1 MRDSLHRFNPVNGLS
16 VCLAV
21 AFGVLLSP
29 MSPIHASPGP
39 GDVAPSCELIC
50 YSHTQSERPGAAGK
64 RALNLDTGDPR
75 TVGLIHFVPKDSLF
89 RASVEDSIKRALPRI
104 RSFFARQM
112 QAHGYGNMTFDI
124 ETDTSGELV
133 IHRVTGRHPGDHYAG
148 GGRHSA
154 VFSEIRQIYDTSANI
169 YVAVI
174 DYSRSP
180 TARGGRLGKTGGEA
194 SVGGDFKWETVAHE
208 LGHTF
213 GLEHDFRKEAYIMSY
228 SSRQNRLS
236 ACAAEFLSAHP
247 YFNPGI
253 SIDAAQ
259 PPTVELESPTR
270 YSAGTNSVSLQVRL
284 EDTQGLHQAMLL
296 VTTRESRPGLPVGYQ
311 EVKSCRGLTNG
322 NSATV
327 QFEYDGDIPS
337 SPSSTL
343 SNYMIHPILV
353 KAVDSDGN
361 VSLLPFDLVEV
372 SPYHIAT
379 LEGHTNLVEALTFSP
394 DGSILVSASFDNTFR
409 FWDTETREHVATLE
423 NAGRARS
430 LSISH
435 DGRTLASASDEN
447 SVKLWD
453 VGARTRIATLHGH
466 TAPVNGV
473 AFSPDGT
480 LLASASNDGTAR
492 IWNAETR
499 GHIATLEGHTAPV
512 NGVVFSSDGTLLA
525 TASDDGTAG
534 IWNVATRQR
543 IATLAGHTSRV
554 GSVAFSPDGT
564 LLASASGD
572 GTARLWDVEARE
584 HTATLEGHTK
594 AVSGVAFSPDGTLLA
609 SASLDRSVRLWDV
622 ATREYIAT
630 VSHTETIASVDFSPD
645 GTVLAAGSI
654 TIELWETTG
663 WTLSR
668 PTALATISGDNQR
681 GTAGEPLAN
690 PLIVEVRDQ
699 YDRPLPGAQ
708 VTFTVIAGNG
718 SFSAGFT
725 TQNATTGADGR
736 ARITLTLGS
745 NPGKNAVEASIAG
758 LEVETFN
765 AEGTGAPPV
774 SGTGRD
780 HPTWDLPKDAIVRL
794 GKGAIG
800 KSDRSIAFSPDGR
813 HFAVSSGIGVWL
825 YTVGD
830 LERAILLPSGLV
842 HSLAFS
848 SNGATLASGG
858 VWRGSAVVRLWE
870 VASGSNTATVTI
882 ETWSSIYLSLS
893 PDGKT
898 FAFPTGQGTIQ
909 RLDVDTGRLTDALPG
924 DWSFGPSMSFSPDG
938 TTIASGEESGFV
950 RLWDLATGASTA
962 TLDGHR
968 REVLSVTFAPDGK
981 VLASAS
987 ADGTVKLWDVETS
1000 TVSAIVPGDRCQAA
1014 CVAFSPDGATL
1025 ASGWTNRTVTLWDV
1039 AAKRTTATF
1048 SRHREW
1054 LSAVTFSPDG
1064 RTLAS
1069 ASEDGDVYHWDLTTG
1084 NATAI
1089 SGHTAA
1095 VWGMAFSPDGTT
1107 LASRAGTTKGKVHIW
1122 DALTGLKNVTLGG
1135 HDSIVRSIS
1144 FAPDGTTLASA
1155 SMDRTVRLWDLQTH
1169 STVATLPHGFQL
1181 SSVSFSPDGNTLA
1194 SGDFEGSLYLWD
1206 VKTEYNNRRTLPG
1219 LEYHITSLLFAPDG
1233 GTVVAGTYG
1242 GEVRL
1247 WDAAT
1252 GATIRDLDGHSGRVL
1267 AMSFSPD
1274 GETLATA
1281 SHEHIRHGNFVDP
1294 KIRINHW
1301 NVAAGTSIAKLDAE
1315 WADDMAFS
1323 PDGTKFATGSQ
1334 DKLVRLYDLST
1345 GDIIA
1350 TFEGH
1355 NHTVTSVL
1363 FTPDGQM
1370 LASGSEDGTILLW
1383 DLAPD
1388 PDVEI
1393 PDPDFNGDGTVGF
1406 ADFIRFAANFGRSQG
1421 DADYDS
1427 RYDLDGDGAIA
1438 FGDFV
1443 IFAGAFG
1450 KE

>member
-1 MRDSLHRFNPVNGLS
+1 MANFIQRFTSTLIDG
-16 VCLAV
+16 VCLA
-21 AFGVLLSP
+21 AAIGILLSP
-29 MSPIHASPGP
+29 TPPIHASPGP
-39 GDVAPSCELIC
+39 GDVAAFCEPIDL
-50 YSHTQSERPGAAGK
+50 SQAQPERPGAAGK

-75 TVGLIHFVPKDSLF
+75 TVRLIHFVPKDSLF

-104 RSFFARQM
+104 RTFFARQM

-124 ETDTSGELV
+124 ETDASGELL
-133 IHRVTGRHPGDHYAG
+133 IHRVTGRHSGDHYAG
-148 GGRHSA
+148 EGRHSA
-154 VFSEIRQIYDTSANI
+154 VFSEIRQIYDTSANV
-169 YVAVI
+169 YVAII

-213 GLEHDFRKEAYIMSY
+213 GLEHDFRKDAYIMSY
-228 SSRQNRLS
+228 SSRQDRIS

-253 SIDAAQ
+253 SIDPAR
-259 PPTVELESPTR
+259 PPTVELVSPTR
-270 YSAGTNSVSLQVRL
+270 YSAGTNSVSVQVRL
-284 EDTQGLHQAMLL
+284 EDMQGLHQVMLL

-311 EVKSCRGLTNG
+311 EVKSCRGLANG
-322 NSATV
+322 NSANV

-337 SPSSTL
+337 SPSLTL
-343 SNYMIHPILV
+343 SNYMIHPIHV

-361 VSLLPFDLVEV
+361 VSLLPFDLVEI
-372 SPYHIAT
+372 SAHHIAS
-379 LEGHTNLVEALTFSP
+379 LEGHTSLVEALTFSP

-409 FWDTETREHVATLE
+409 FWDTETREHIATLD
-423 NAGRARS
+423 NTGRARS

-435 DGRTLASASDEN
+435 DGRTLASASDDN
-447 SVKLWD
+447 TVRLWD
-453 VGARTRIATLHGH
+453 VNSRVRVATLAGH
-466 TAPVNGV
+466 TNPVNGV

-512 NGVVFSSDGTLLA
+512 NGVVFSPDGTLLA

-543 IATLAGHTSRV
+543 IATFAGHTSRV
-554 GSVAFSPDGT
+554 GGVAFSPEGT

-572 GTARLWDVEARE
+572 GTARLWDVAARK
-584 HTATLEGHTK
+584 HTATLEGHTN

-609 SASLDRSVRLWDV
+609 SASHDRTVRLWDV
-622 ATREYIAT
+622 ATRDHIAT
-630 VSHTETIASVDFSPD
+630 VSHTETIASVVFSPD
-645 GTVLAAGSI
+645 GTVLAAGSK
-654 TIELWETTG
+654 TIELWETSG

-668 PTALATISGDNQR
+668 PAALAKISGDNQQ
-681 GTAGEPLAN
+681 GEAGEPLAN

-725 TQNATTGADGR
+725 TQNAATDTDGR

-765 AEGTGAPPV
+765 AVGTGASPV
-774 SGTGRD
+774 SGTGGD
-780 HPTWDLPKDAIVRL
+780 HPTWHLPKDAIVRL

-800 KSDRSIAFSPDGR
+800 QSDRSIAFSPDGR

-825 YTVGD
+825 YTVED
-830 LERAILLPSGLV
+830 LERVILLPSGIV
-842 HSLAFS
+842 QSLAFS
-848 SNGATLASGG
+848 SDGATLASGG
-858 VWRGSAVVRLWE
+858 VWRGNAVVRLWD
-870 VASGSNTATVTI
+870 VASGTNTATVSI

-898 FAFPTGQGTIQ
+898 FAFPAGQGTME
-909 RLDVDTGRLTDALPG
+909 RLDVGTGRLTDALAG
-924 DWSFGPSMSFSPDG
+924 DWTFGPSMSFSPDG
-938 TTIASGEESGFV
+938 TTIASGEENGSII
-950 RLWDLATGASTA
+950 LWDLATRTSTA

-968 REVLSVTFAPDGK
+968 REVLSVAFAPDGK

-987 ADGTVKLWDVETS
+987 ADGTVKLWDVETG

-1048 SRHREW
+1048 SRHRES

-1069 ASEDGDVYHWDLTTG
+1069 ASEDGDVYLWDLTTG

-1089 SGHTAA
+1089 FGHTAA
-1095 VWGMAFSPDGTT
+1095 VWGMAFSPDGST

-1122 DALTGLKNVTLGG
+1122 DALTGLKKVTLGG
-1135 HDSIVRSIS
+1135 HESIVRSIS

-1155 SMDRTVRLWDLQTH
+1155 SSDGTVRLWDLQTH
-1169 STVATLPHGFQL
+1169 STAVTLPHGTQL
-1181 SSVSFSPDGNTLA
+1181 STVSFSPDGNTLA
-1194 SGDFEGSLYLWD
+1194 SGDIEGSLYLSD
-1206 VKTEYNNRRTLPG
+1206 VTTEYNIGRALPG
-1219 LEYHITSLLFAPDG
+1219 LEYQVTSLLFAPDG

-1247 WDAAT
+1247 WDVPT
-1252 GATIRDLDGHSGRVL
+1252 GETIRDLDGHSGRVL
-1267 AMSFSPD
+1267 TMSFSPD
-1274 GETLATA
+1274 GATLATA
-1281 SHEHIRHGNFVDP
+1281 SHEHVRHGNFVDAR
-1294 KIRINHW
+1294 IRVNQW
-1301 NVAAGTSIAKLDAE
+1301 NAAAGTSIATLEVE
-1315 WADDMAFS
+1315 WADDVAFS
-1323 PDGTKFATGSQ
+1323 PDGTMFATGSQ
-1334 DKLVRLYDLST
+1334 DRLVRLYDVST

-1355 NHTVTSVL
+1355 NHYVTSVL
-1363 FTPDGQM
+1363 FTPGGQR
-1370 LASGSEDGTILLW
+1370 LASGSQDGTILLW
-1383 DLAPD
+1383 DLPPD
-1388 PDVEI
+1388 PVVEI
-1393 PDPDFNGDGTVGF
+1393 PDPDFNGDGAVGF
-1406 ADFIRFAANFGRSQG
+1406 ADFIQFAANFGRSQG
-1421 DADYDS
+1421 DAGYDS

-1450 KE
+1450 SE